1 MTESRYKIIQLNQN
15 VHTDQEED
23 DSDEEEDVSDN
34 LDDDTVTIIPA
45 NDRHDLH
52 FPQKFSETSS
62 NMQTPT
68 AILTLILIYFTLSI
82 GLTFYQRDFLKVR
95 DHSNLYLFICSW
107 FFNAVSPIFVSYWY
121 SISYYLL
128 LFLLFYVCLSVWV
141 SLRADG
147 KNRNSISHL
156 WLYFII

>member
-95 DHSNLYLFICSW
+95 DHSNLYLFICS
-107 FFNAVSPIFVSYWY
+107 
-121 SISYYLL
+121 
-128 LFLLFYVCLSVWV
+128 
-141 SLRADG
+141 
-147 KNRNSISHL
+147 
-156 WLYFII
+156 

>member
-15 VHTDQEED
+15 VHTDQED

-34 LDDDTVTIIPA
+34 LDDDTVTIVPA

-52 FPQKFSETSS
+52 FPQKFSETSN

-95 DHSNLYLFICSW
+95 DHYMSAHFNSFRSVFIGFFFSLFQ
-107 FFNAVSPIFVSYWY
+107 
-121 SISYYLL
+121 
-128 LFLLFYVCLSVWV
+128 
-141 SLRADG
+141 
-147 KNRNSISHL
+147 
-156 WLYFII
+156 

>member
-15 VHTDQEED
+15 VHTDQD

-34 LDDDTVTIIPA
+34 LDDDTVTIVQA
-45 NDRHDLH
+45 NDPHDLH
-52 FPQKFSETSS
+52 FPNKINENS

-95 DHSNLYLFICSW
+95 DHYIKFRNLFICFQFSEY
-107 FFNAVSPIFVSYWY
+107 FFLFVSSW
-121 SISYYLL
+121 SMRR
-128 LFLLFYVCLSVWV
+128 CRCWSV
-141 SLRADG
+141 RE
-147 KNRNSISHL
+147 NRNSISHL
-156 WLYFII
+156 RLFFTI

>member
-15 VHTDQEED
+15 VHTDPEED
-23 DSDEEEDVSDN
+23 DSDEEDDVSDN
-34 LDDDTVTIIPA
+34 LDDDTVTIVPA
-45 NDRHDLH
+45 SDRHDLH

-95 DHSNLYLFICSW
+95 VHFHRPHQLALF
-107 FFNAVSPIFVSYWY
+107 N
-121 SISYYLL
+121 
-128 LFLLFYVCLSVWV
+128 CL
-141 SLRADG
+141 
-147 KNRNSISHL
+147 
-156 WLYFII
+156 

>member
-34 LDDDTVTIIPA
+34 LDDDTVTIVPA
-45 NDRHDLH
+45 NDLH

-95 DHSNLYLFICSW
+95 DQSVLSIHLLMIFQCIFTNFRVISNES
-107 FFNAVSPIFVSYWY
+107 S
-121 SISYYLL
+121 
-128 LFLLFYVCLSVWV
+128 
-141 SLRADG
+141 
-147 KNRNSISHL
+147 
-156 WLYFII
+156 